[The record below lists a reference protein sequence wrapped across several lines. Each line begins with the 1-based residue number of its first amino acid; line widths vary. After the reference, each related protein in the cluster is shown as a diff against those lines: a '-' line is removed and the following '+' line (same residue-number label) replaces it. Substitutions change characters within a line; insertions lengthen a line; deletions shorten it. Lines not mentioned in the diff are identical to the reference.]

1 MSEVEEAR
9 RLIQLIQAMQR
20 ILAISNRDLERK
32 LGLSPSYLSRLY
44 NGLIELRLE
53 HLARLIP
60 AMGLRLDEF
69 FAIAYPRS
77 GRPPSEAARK
87 MKEVFNLF
95 ENSEAPPAPVKTEV
109 DLQKLVETAFKNALM
124 EIREAE

>member
-1 MSEVEEAR
+1 MTEVEEAR
-9 RLIQLIQAMQR
+9 RIIQLIQTMQR
-20 ILAISNRDLERK
+20 ILDISNRDLERK

-53 HLARLIP
+53 HLAKLIP

-77 GRPPSEAARK
+77 SRPPSEAARR
-87 MKEVFNLF
+87 MKEVFGQF
-95 ENSEAPPAPVKTEV
+95 ESSEASLPQVKTEA
-109 DLQKLVETAFKNALM
+109 DLRELIETAFKNALK
-124 EIREAE
+124 EVQKAG